1 MPDSSSPQAPTTSQD
16 IKGTIPAYLRN
27 ATPAQIPAFMP
38 GQLDMLSKQL
48 SAGFGASPKAF
59 VDYLS
64 KIYQPAN
71 TMNFGAQPIAP
82 KTPAPKPGGGSID
95 IGGRNGMVLVDGKWK
110 RFDQTSIGRNAR

>member
-16 IKGTIPAYLRN
+16 IKGVIPAYLKN

-59 VDYLS
+59 VDYMS

-82 KTPAPKPGGGSID
+82 KTPAPKVGGPLNV
-95 IGGRNGMVLVDGKWK
+95 GGNNGMVLVDGKWK
-110 RFDQTSIGRNAR
+110 RTDQTSLGRNSR